1 MALQRCLIVEDQVM
15 FLQLLAKMLETYAEL
30 ELVGTAGDVHSGL
43 QALRDLRPDLLIV
56 DLALPDGD
64 GTELLRFLRLANP
77 LARAVVLSAQA
88 AAFVCPAELEPMLL
102 GVVDKTAT
110 FESLQRV
117 LESSLPAASS
127 GIPAPRA
134 LTPRQQE
141 IFELIG
147 RGCSNKEIAQQTG
160 LSLGTVETHR
170 KAISRRL
177 GRSGAELVRFA
188 ALHPKRHPERP

>member
-30 ELVGTAGDVHSGL
+30 ELVGTAGTVHSGL

-56 DLALPDGD
+56 DLGLPDGD
-64 GTELLRFLRLANP
+64 GTDLLRFLQLANP

-88 AAFVCPAELEPMLL
+88 AGFICPPELEPMLL

-188 ALHPKRHPERP
+188 ALHLKRHRERP